1 MKFVIVALALIAG
14 CSAASIIDRS
24 LDGFWEEFKELHGK
38 QYLNS
43 EEEALR
49 YIYKIHINNL

>member
-14 CSAASIIDRS
+14 CSAASIVDQS
-24 LDGFWEEFKELHGK
+24 LNGFWEEFKELHGK
-38 QYLNS
+38 HYLNN

-49 YIYKIHINNL
+49 